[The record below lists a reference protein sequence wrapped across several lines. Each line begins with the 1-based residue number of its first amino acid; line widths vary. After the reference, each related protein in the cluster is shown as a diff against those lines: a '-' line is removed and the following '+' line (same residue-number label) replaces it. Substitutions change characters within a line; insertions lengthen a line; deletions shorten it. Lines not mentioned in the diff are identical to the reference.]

1 MPNGTDKINGF
12 VAKVFDPT
20 TKTYKPIYI
29 APDGTDKVQGDVFLS
44 DSTTS
49 TLDASSGM
57 TAATP
62 KAVATVQTAVNNK
75 LDKTL
80 ASETQT
86 VAGPVTFSK
95 GLSGTLTGSLV
106 GDADR
111 ASMLDHTVA
120 ISLDAGGTAATASTS
135 FNGSSLT
142 LSIPQIDASR
152 VSKGTLPLSVIPQG
166 ALERL
171 VKVANQAARYKLTS
185 NDVQLGDSVLQTDT
199 GVMYIV
205 VDTDKLSS
213 ADGYQEY
220 KAGTAVRASTADQLT
235 TARKI
240 SLTGPVTGSVSFNGG
255 ADVSIATTIGASQVG
270 TTQIADSAVTGAKVN
285 FNYATSSSKGG
296 AATSAETAT
305 KLTTAR
311 TFKLSGAVSGSASF
325 NGTADASISTTL
337 ADKIVATAKLADS
350 AVTSDKIAAGAVLNA
365 KLGNLSVNTAKLAD
379 ASNNTSSPQG
389 VTTAKIENSAVSTAK
404 IADKAVSTAKIAD
417 AAVGDAKLGS
427 TVQTVYVGTSQPSES
442 TYAHVRLWVVTD
454 SSNNLTGIKVRTA

>member
-49 TLDASSGM
+49 TSDAASGM

-62 KAVATVQTAVNNK
+62 KAVATVQTAANNK

-95 GLSGTLTGSLV
+95 GLSGTLTGSLK

-111 ASMLDHTVA
+111 ASMLDHTIA
-120 ISLDAGGTAATASTS
+120 ISLDAGGTAATATTS
-135 FNGSSLT
+135 FNGSSLSF
-142 LSIPQIDASR
+142 SIPQIDASR

-185 NDVQLGDSVLQTDT
+185 SDVQLGDSVLQTDT

-205 VDTDKLSS
+205 VDTDNLGN
-213 ADGYQEY
+213 ANGYQEY
-220 KAGTAVRASTADQLT
+220 KAGTAVKASTADQLT

-255 ADVSIATTIGASQVG
+255 ADVSITTTIGASQVG
-270 TTQIADSAVTGAKVN
+270 TTQIADSAVTSAKVN
-285 FNYATSSSKGG
+285 FNYAGSSSKGG

-311 TFKLSGAVSGSASF
+311 TFTLSGAVSGSASF
-325 NGTADASISTTL
+325 NGTANATIATTL
-337 ADKIVATAKLADS
+337 ADNIVVTAKIKDS
-350 AVTSDKIAAGAVLNA
+350 AVTSDKIAAGAVLNT
-365 KLGNLSVNTAKLAD
+365 KLGDSSVNTAKLVD

-389 VTTAKIENSAVSTAK
+389 VTTAKIENLAVTTGKIAASAVTA
-404 IADKAVSTAKIAD
+404 AKIAD

-442 TYAHVRLWVVTD
+442 TYAHARLWVVTD

>member
-49 TLDASSGM
+49 TSDAANGM

-62 KAVATVQTAVNNK
+62 KAVATVQTAANNK

-80 ASETQT
+80 ASEVQT

-106 GDADR
+106 GIADR
-111 ASMLDHTVA
+111 ASMLDHAVTV
-120 ISLDAGGTAATASTS
+120 SLDAGGTAATVATS
-135 FNGSSLT
+135 FNGGSLS

-171 VKVANQAARYKLTS
+171 VKVANQTARYKLTS

-205 VDTDKLSS
+205 VDTGNLGN
-213 ADGYQEY
+213 ANGYQEY
-220 KAGTAVRASTADQLT
+220 KAGTAVKASTADQLT

-255 ADVSIATTIGASQVG
+255 ADASIATTIGASQVG
-270 TTQIADSAVTGAKVN
+270 TTQIADSAVTSAKVN
-285 FNYATSSSKGG
+285 FNYAGSSSKGG

-311 TFKLSGAVSGSASF
+311 TFKLFGAVSGSASF
-325 NGTADASISTTL
+325 NGTADASIATTL
-337 ADKIVATAKLADS
+337 VDGIVATAKLANS
-350 AVTSDKIAAGAVLNA
+350 AVTSDKIAESAVTSEKIKDGDVTSA
-365 KLGNLSVNTAKLAD
+365 KLGDLSVTTAKLAN

-389 VTTAKIENSAVSTAK
+389 VTTAKIENAAVTTDK
-404 IADKAVSTAKIAD
+404 IANGAIS
-417 AAVGDAKLGS
+417 DAKLGS
-427 TVQTVYVGTSQPSES
+427 TVQTVYVGTSTPNES
-442 TYAHVRLWVVTD
+442 TYAHARLWVVTD

>member
-20 TKTYKPIYI
+20 TSTYKPIYI

-49 TLDASSGM
+49 TLDAANGM

-62 KAVATVQTAVNNK
+62 KAVAAVQTAANNK

-80 ASETQT
+80 ANETQT
-86 VAGPVTFSK
+86 VAGPVSFSK

-106 GDADR
+106 GDATR
-111 ASMLDHTVA
+111 SSMLDHTIAV
-120 ISLDAGGTAATASTS
+120 SLDAGGTAATASTS
-135 FNGSSLT
+135 FSGSALT

-152 VSKGTLPLSVIPQG
+152 VSKGTLPISVIPQG

-171 VKVANQAARYKLTS
+171 VKVADQAARYKLTS

-199 GVMYIV
+199 GIMYIV
-205 VDTDKLSS
+205 VDTNNLGN
-213 ADGYQEY
+213 ANGYQEY
-220 KAGTAVRASTADQLT
+220 KAGTAAKAASADQLS

-255 ADVSIATTIGASQVG
+255 ADVSIATTIGASKVG
-270 TTQIADSAVTGAKVN
+270 TTQIADSAVTSAKVN
-285 FNYATSSSKGG
+285 FNYAGSSSKGG
-296 AATSAETAT
+296 AATSAETAA

-311 TFKLSGAVSGSASF
+311 NITLSGAVSGSASF
-325 NGTADASISTTL
+325 NGTANAAIATTL
-337 ADKIVATAKLADS
+337 GSAVVATANLADNS
-350 AVTSDKIAAGAVLNA
+350 VSTAKIASGAVTNV
-365 KLGNLSVNTAKLAD
+365 KLGDESVTTAKLAD
-379 ASNNTSSPQG
+379 ASNSTSSPQG
-389 VTTAKIENSAVSTAK
+389 VTTAKIENGAVSTNK
-404 IADKAVSTAKIAD
+404 LADKAVSTAKIAD

-427 TVQTVYVGTSQPSES
+427 TVQTVYVGSSQPSES